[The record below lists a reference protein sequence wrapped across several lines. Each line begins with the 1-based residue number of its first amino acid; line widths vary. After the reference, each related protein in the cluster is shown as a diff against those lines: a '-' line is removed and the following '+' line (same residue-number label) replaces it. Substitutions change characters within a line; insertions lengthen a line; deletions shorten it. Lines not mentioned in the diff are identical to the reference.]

1 MTLSTYALRVTAMA
15 GGSLALLWPVL
26 HRMAEPGSPQAAAF
40 GAILCALNTVGAYG
54 LVSWAQGR
62 STSAFMGAVLGGMLG
77 RMAAM
82 LAAVAAGV
90 VLLGLPQLPLVFSVL
105 SYFTLFLVFEL
116 NVVNRT
122 VRTQV
127 AAR

>member
-15 GGSLALLWPVL
+15 GGSLALLWPLL
-26 HRMAEPGSPQAAAF
+26 HRTAEPGSPQAAAF
-40 GAILCALNTVGAYG
+40 GALLCALNSVGAYG
-54 LVSWAQGR
+54 LVTWAQGR
-62 STSAFMGAVLGGMLG
+62 STNAFMTAVLGGMLG

-82 LAAVAAGV
+82 LAAVTAGV
-90 VLLGLPQLPLVFSVL
+90 LVLDLPQLPLVLSVL

-122 VRTQV
+122 VRSQV